1 MVGAPP
7 QKFDFV
13 YICEI
18 FQTICFK
25 KLPRFKFIETTY
37 RQRVT
42 LKFEIVI
49 YAFLSPLV

>member
-18 FQTICFK
+18 FQFVLK
-25 KLPRFKFIETTY
+25 NFQDSNLSRLPIDKE
-37 RQRVT
+37 
-42 LKFEIVI
+42 
-49 YAFLSPLV
+49 